1 MVKNSQKCA
10 NVIKVWPL
18 RTNIRFIPFFGQ
30 WPKTKKSAVLFV
42 YFLYKKS
49 AFCQKMT
56 AEWTRQNLQLGS
68 TRNLKSI
75 MHFSLNLE
83 VNNFKSFYNGVW
95 IIMPKP
101 FVFPSGSAIN
111 SSHKA
116 RAEIL
121 FISAE
126 NLILMKEISKKCS
139 TDQTFILKEI
149 TPLKVHTLTADFFL
163 SKVGMSKWT
172 LDFATGLINKRIG
185 HKLT

>member
-1 MVKNSQKCA
+1 MAPEDKYPVHSIFRSMTKNEKNQLSC
-10 NVIKVWPL
+10 L
-18 RTNIRFIPFFGQ
+18 FIF
-30 WPKTKKSAVLFV
+30 SI
-42 YFLYKKS
+42 KKS

-56 AEWTRQNLQLGS
+56 ADCEWTRQKLQLGS

-101 FVFPSGSAIN
+101 FVFPSGSEIHG
-111 SSHKA
+111 SHKA

-139 TDQTFILKEI
+139 TDQRFILKEI
-149 TPLKVHTLTADFFL
+149 TSLKIHTLTADFFYP
-163 SKVGMSKWT
+163 
-172 LDFATGLINKRIG
+172 
-185 HKLT
+185 KLTRASEPWTSLLG